1 MKKSYKEECD
11 RRFDAYIM
19 LIIRNTYKRY
29 MSKRRKELLE
39 LTLNEV
45 IFDDVERIDT
55 LQGDADLFFEE
66 IFSPKKLELNVE
78 NKKLSRKIESLTS
91 KEKLVIFLCV
101 FREYKKSTVAQILG
115 MHVDSVRRIYREAL
129 EKLRDNEGIR

>member
-1 MKKSYKEECD
+1 MKKSYKEEYE

-55 LQGDADLFFEE
+55 LQGDANLFWRNIFTKE
-66 IFSPKKLELNVE
+66 IRVKCWK
-78 NKKLSRKIESLTS
+78 
-91 KEKLVIFLCV
+91 
-101 FREYKKSTVAQILG
+101 
-115 MHVDSVRRIYREAL
+115 
-129 EKLRDNEGIR
+129 